1 MPLNLKRLEKWKLI
15 HQNNIMSP
23 LSGIRVIGVTVYLA
37 GPYTLVNLARLG
49 ADSIKV
55 EMPGSGDP
63 TRGNGP
69 FASPDGYSETPET
82 ENHLSTRFMKRTS
95 ET

>member
-1 MPLNLKRLEKWKLI
+1 MPLNLKRLEKWKLT

-49 ADSIKV
+49 AESIKV

-82 ENHLSTRFMKRTS
+82 ENHLSTRFMKRS
-95 ET
+95 KV